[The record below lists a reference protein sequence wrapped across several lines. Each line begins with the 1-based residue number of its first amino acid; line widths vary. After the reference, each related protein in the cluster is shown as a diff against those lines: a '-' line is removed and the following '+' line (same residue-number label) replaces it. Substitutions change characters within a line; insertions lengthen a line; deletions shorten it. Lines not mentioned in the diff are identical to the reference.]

1 MRNLTLSA
9 GGLNSLSC
17 LQHYKFSRIERLSLS
32 NNRDSREARDRGS
45 LAHFLL
51 EQYYNRLIENPEVDR
66 LSLIDELLHLG
77 NIRCLNLA
85 ITDEERD
92 KTFNA
97 LRQYILHW
105 KKDFTPVKTETPITQ
120 VLFEDEDLDIRVILE
135 GRLDLIAHSDNLHM
149 IIDHKSEEKKGS
161 YNKRDNQFLLYAW
174 ATGLSNVIVNVF
186 GIQKTVAP
194 EDKFR
199 RITFSY
205 FPWNIEEWVEA
216 TKIKVLRLV
225 KAIDQDY
232 FERNIEQCKWC
243 PYQAIC
249 DAKPERRQHIIE
261 TQYSVSA
268 RYDLYASS
276 NS

>member
-1 MRNLTLSA
+1 M
-9 GGLNSLSC
+9 
-17 LQHYKFSRIERLSLS
+17 
-32 NNRDSREARDRGS
+32 DRGS
-45 LAHFLL
+45 LGHFLL
-51 EQYYNRLIENPEVDR
+51 ENYYNRIIDNPEVDK
-66 LSLIDELLHLG
+66 LSLVEELLHLG
-77 NIRCLNLA
+77 NIRCINLA
-85 ITDEERD
+85 VTDEERD

-97 LRQYILHW
+97 FRQYIQHW
-105 KKDFTPVKTETPITQ
+105 VKRDWVPVRTEAPVSK
-120 VLFEDEDLDIRVILE
+120 VLFEDTELDIRVILE
-135 GRLDLIAHSDNLHM
+135 GRIDLIARTDDLH
-149 IIDHKSEEKKGS
+149 IVVDHKTEERKNT

-174 ATGLSNVIVNVF
+174 ITGLSNVVVNVV
-186 GIQKTVAP
+186 GIQKTVP
-194 EDKFR
+194 PDEKFR

-216 TKIKVLRLV
+216 TKVKVLRLV
-225 KAIDQDY
+225 KAIELGY